1 MGGKKALGVAVA
13 LSALVLLPPHR
24 VSLLTGAFF
33 LGGEKGVLL

>member
-13 LSALVLLPPHR
+13 LSALVL
-24 VSLLTGAFF
+24 TGAFF

>member
-24 VSLLTGAFF
+24 LRERVPAVG
-33 LGGEKGVLL
+33 